1 MNSELIHRVAART
14 MRWNFRTWGFGEG
27 VALRGLLDAH
37 RVTGSAEY
45 FGFVYALLRVYIG
58 RGVAVSN
65 EDHVAPGR
73 ELLFVYEQT
82 GEEDFLVAAKKLA
95 AMHTRFSS
103 NKHGARMHRPD
114 LPGWRKQIWVDCM
127 EMDAPF
133 LARLGRLTGEE
144 EYYAQA
150 AEEITAYA
158 RCLQDEATGLF
169 FHGWEEDC
177 GSNGQLW
184 ARGNGW
190 ALMGLIET
198 LKLLPKADP
207 HRGELL
213 DRLQSQCRGLR
224 RLQDGRGLWHTVIN
238 HSETYLESSLAVMVA
253 YALREMFTAGLL
265 SEREFGDMERRARG
279 AAMRLV
285 SDNGALELVSD
296 ATPIAELKMY
306 ATRPFGVFPWGQ
318 GPLLLMLCQDMRY
331 EI

>member
-1 MNSELIHRVAART
+1 

-27 VALRGLLDAH
+27 VALRGLLAAH

-45 FGFVYALLRVYIG
+45 LGFVYALLRAYLG
-58 RGVAVSN
+58 RGVARSN

-73 ELLFVYEQT
+73 ELLLVYEQT
-82 GEEDFLVAAKKLA
+82 GEEDFLEAAKKLA
-95 AMHTRFSS
+95 VMYARFPS

-127 EMDAPF
+127 DVDAPF
-133 LARLGRLTGEE
+133 LARLGCLTGEE
-144 EYYAQA
+144 EYFAQA

-190 ALMGLIET
+190 ALMGLVET
-198 LKLLPKADP
+198 LNLLP
-207 HRGELL
+207 RGEPRSQELL
-213 DRLQSQCRGLR
+213 ERLQAQCRGL
-224 RLQDGRGLWHTVIN
+224 LQHQDRNGLWHTVIN
-238 HSETYLESSLAVMVA
+238 QSETYFESTLAVMVA
-253 YALREMFTAGLL
+253 YMLREAFRTDLL
-265 SEREFGDMERRARG
+265 NEREFGEMEPRARN

-285 SDNGALELVSD
+285 ADNGALELVSD
-296 ATPIAELKMY
+296 ATPVGELKMY

-318 GPLLLMLCQDMRY
+318 GPLLLMLSQ